1 MIKADGS
8 RCGLTAAKSKNADG
22 HCYQHMGAQRRR
34 TWGAIK
40 RLRSGYHASY
50 VGPGDQR
57 HYALTMLMAKVNAE
71 VWLAK
76 ERRLIDLD
84 EWTSPLAARTQRVRP
99 SCARVDGR
107 LPLLWATRRTLSLSG
122 ECPSLAGSSSDSL
135 SRTSWRAAH
144 SRNAGRRPEGGG
156 EGWTPI

>member
-22 HCYQHMGAQRRR
+22 YCYQHMGAQRRR

-40 RLRSGYHASY
+40 RLPSGYHASY
-50 VGPGDQR
+50 VGPGDKR
-57 HYALTMLMAKVNAE
+57 HYALTVLMANVDAE

-84 EWTSPLAARTQRVRP
+84 EWTSPSAREDAAREAGLRACRWLSCPCCGRP
-99 SCARVDGR
+99 
-107 LPLLWATRRTLSLSG
+107 
-122 ECPSLAGSSSDSL
+122 
-135 SRTSWRAAH
+135 
-144 SRNAGRRPEGGG
+144 AGRCR
-156 EGWTPI
+156 